1 MTQANIPQKPDK
13 EFKAGKMSVAI
24 WGRQEQAA
32 DGHTFTSYSIR
43 AQKRYLDPA
52 TQEWKTADY
61 LFADD
66 LPRLILVAQEAYRY
80 IALKE
85 KEQNDEVAA

>member
-1 MTQANIPQKPDK
+1 MSQANTPQKPDK

-24 WGRQEQAA
+24 WSRQEQAA
-32 DGHTFTSYSIR
+32 DGHTFTAFSIR

-66 LPRLILVAQEAYRY
+66 LPRLILVTQEAYRY
-80 IALKE
+80 VALKE
-85 KEQNDEVAA
+85 NEQNNNVAA